1 MALKIRMRQ
10 QGRKNKRVFRLV
22 LTDSKAPRDGKYLE
36 ALGWY
41 NPHESTDEKRISVQE
56 DKIQEWLGKGAQ
68 LSDKARALLAKI
80 APGVVKALREK
91 ELQRKQ
97 KRTAKRR
104 ASRKKRAE
112 TRKNAPTQA
121 KKTAPKASAKAPSKK
136 AAPKAKATEA
146 KAPKAAAK
154 VEEKSEVKAEPKAE
168 KAEASKEENKS

>member
-22 LTDSKAPRDGKYLE
+22 LTDSKTPRDGKYLE

-80 APGVVKALREK
+80 APGVIKALREK

-104 ASRKKRAE
+104 ASRKKRTE
-112 TRKNAPTQA
+112 TRKNAPAQA
-121 KKTAPKASAKAPSKK
+121 KKAPSKASAKAPSKK
-136 AAPKAKATEA
+136 AAPKAKA
-146 KAPKAAAK
+146 AAQ
-154 VEEKSEVKAEPKAE
+154 VEEKSELKAEPKAE
-168 KAEASKEENKS
+168 KAKAPKEEKKS